1 VFDSELWADLPVVQS
16 LFNRGPTVQALRAR
30 LESTAALAEVK
41 AFVAIFPLVVV
52 KFAPKFTVPEPFN
65 VKVVPEE
72 MSYPKVAVLELVSSK
87 LPAALRAPLWV
98 KVVEVISIFPEVFV
112 VIAPVETAAPD
123 NVTVPE
129 LVVIAST
136 VRAPEAVTL
145 KAPNAVL

>member
-1 VFDSELWADLPVVQS
+1 
-16 LFNRGPTVQALRAR
+16 
-30 LESTAALAEVK
+30 
-41 AFVAIFPLVVV
+41 VVV